1 MSVVFISFQLSI
13 SHVFIAVS
21 EHVQKFIPL
30 PIYPSSKFLSY
41 KFYLG
46 SEN

>member
-1 MSVVFISFQLSI
+1 MFISFQLSI
-13 SHVFIAVS
+13 SYAFGAMS
-21 EHVQKFIPL
+21 EHVQSFIPL
-30 PIYPSSKFLSY
+30 PIYPSSKSLSY